1 MHIRALIACACL
13 AAASTVAAAADDLR
27 LVDAVER
34 QDWAAARRFID
45 QRVDVNAR
53 QADGTTAV
61 AWASHWAHLETVDLL
76 IRGGADVNLAN
87 DLGVTPLALATKNGN
102 VPLVEKLLA
111 ANADPKLASSTGE
124 TPLMI
129 AAHTGSDTIVR
140 ALLARGAQPDAAAT
154 ATRQTPLMFAIAEG
168 HAKVVKALLEGGA
181 DPRAKSAGGF
191 TPLLFAARHGDTA
204 SASLL
209 LDAGVDVNEAA
220 RDGSTPLI
228 LAAASR
234 REDVAMLL
242 LERGADPNAA
252 GTGYTTLHTAMSR
265 DLQRLAAAL
274 LKKGANPNARL
285 TNAPATLF
293 GPGQGAGSEVRPAR
307 AEAAPAQ
314 ADANAQN
321 RAMRAGG
328 LAGATPFWL
337 AARNVNVPM
346 LRILLEHG
354 ADPTLTSTGGVTP
367 LMVAAGLTQVQ
378 GPRANRGEVSQF
390 STNWGPE
397 DSAEAVEFLIA
408 HGADVNATNPSGQ
421 TALHGAAY
429 MGADAVVRLLVRH
442 GAKVNVQDAQGQT
455 PYRLAE
461 GHLNVAGQ
469 GVTEWPN
476 TAAILREVGADTTLG
491 VDGRTLLRQYVRPNP

>member
-1 MHIRALIACACL
+1 MHIRALITCACL
-13 AAASTVAAAADDLR
+13 AAATIVAAAAEDLR
-27 LVDAVER
+27 LVDAVAR

-61 AWASHWAHLETVDLL
+61 AWASHWGHLETIELL
-76 IRGGADVNLAN
+76 IRRGADVNLAT
-87 DLGVTPLALATKNGN
+87 DLGVTPLALAAKNGS
-102 VPLVEKLLA
+102 VPIVEKLLA
-111 ANADPKLASSTGE
+111 ANADPNLASSTGE

-129 AAHTGSDTIVR
+129 AAHIGSETIVR
-140 ALLARGAQPDAAAT
+140 ALIARGAGPDTAAT
-154 ATRQTPLMFAIAEG
+154 STKQTPLMFAIAEG
-168 HAKVVKALLEGGA
+168 HAHVVKTLLEGGA
-181 DPRAKSAGGF
+181 DAKSAGGF

-204 SASLL
+204 SANLL

-220 RDGSTPLI
+220 RDGSTALV

-234 REDVAMLL
+234 REDVAILL
-242 LERGADPNAA
+242 VERGADPNAA
-252 GTGYTTLHTAMSR
+252 GAGYTALHTAMSR
-265 DLQRLAAAL
+265 DLQQLAAAL
-274 LKKGANPNARL
+274 LKKGADPNARL
-285 TNAPATLF
+285 VNAPATLF

-307 AEAAPAQ
+307 AEPAPAQ
-314 ADANAQN
+314 AEANAPN

-346 LRILLEHG
+346 LRILLDHG
-354 ADPTLTSTGGVTP
+354 ADPTLTSNDGVTP

-378 GPRANRGEVSQF
+378 GPRAKRGEVSQF

-397 DSAEAVEFLIA
+397 DGVEAVEFLIA

-429 MGADAVVRLLVRH
+429 MGADAVVRTLVRH

-469 GVTEWPN
+469 GVTEWPK
-476 TAAILREVGADTTLG
+476 TAAIFREVGADTTLG

>member
-1 MHIRALIACACL
+1 MHLRALTVCACL
-13 AAASTVAAAADDLR
+13 AAATTVVAVADDLR
-27 LVDAVER
+27 LVDAVEH

-45 QRVDVNAR
+45 ERVDVNAR

-61 AWASHWAHLETVDLL
+61 AWASHWGHLETIESL
-76 IRGGADVNLAN
+76 IRSGADVNLPN
-87 DLGVTPLALATKNGN
+87 DLGVTPLALAARNGS
-102 VPLVEKLLA
+102 VPIVERLLT

-129 AAHTGSDTIVR
+129 AAHIGSDTIVR
-140 ALLARGAQPDAAAT
+140 ALITRGAQPDAAAT
-154 ATRQTPLMFAIAEG
+154 TTRQTPLMFAVAEG
-168 HAKVVKALLEGGA
+168 HTKVVKALLDGGA
-181 DPRAKSAGGF
+181 DPRAKSTGGF
-191 TPLLFAARHGDTA
+191 TPLLFAARHGETA

-209 LDAGVDVNEAA
+209 LDAGADVNEAA
-220 RDGSTPLI
+220 RDGSTALV

-234 REDVAMLL
+234 REDVAILL
-242 LERGADPNAA
+242 VGRGADPNAA
-252 GTGYTTLHTAMSR
+252 GAGYTALHTAMSR
-265 DLQRLAAAL
+265 DLQQLAAAL
-274 LKKGANPNARL
+274 LKKGADPNARL
-285 TNAPATLF
+285 VNAPATLF

-307 AEAAPAQ
+307 AEAVPAQ
-314 ADANAQN
+314 TDANAQA

-442 GAKVNVQDAQGQT
+442 GAKLNVQDAQGQT

-461 GHLNVAGQ
+461 SHLNVAGQ
-469 GVTEWPN
+469 GVTEWPT
-476 TAAILREVGADTTLG
+476 TAATLREVGADTTLG
-491 VDGRTLLRQYVRPNP
+491 VDGRTMLRQYVRPNP

>member
-1 MHIRALIACACL
+1 MHIRALTACACL
-13 AAASTVAAAADDLR
+13 AAATTVAAADDLR

-45 QRVDVNAR
+45 QRVNVNAR
-53 QADGTTAV
+53 QADGTTAI
-61 AWASHWAHLETVDLL
+61 AWASHWEHLETIDLL
-76 IRGGADVNLAN
+76 IRRGADVNLAT
-87 DLGVTPLALATKNGN
+87 DLGVTPLALAARNGS

-111 ANADPKLASSTGE
+111 AKADPALASSTGE

-129 AAHTGSDTIVR
+129 AAHTGGEAIVR
-140 ALLARGAQPDAAAT
+140 ALIAHGAPPDAAAT
-154 ATRQTPLMFAIAEG
+154 ATRQTPLMFAVAEG
-168 HAKVVKALLEGGA
+168 HSRVVKALLDGGA
-181 DPRAKSAGGF
+181 DPRAKSTGGF
-191 TPLLFAARHGDTA
+191 TPLLFAARHGETA
-204 SASLL
+204 AATLL

-220 RDGSTPLI
+220 RDGSTALV
-228 LAAASR
+228 LAAASG
-234 REDVAMLL
+234 REDVAILL

-252 GTGYTTLHTAMSR
+252 ASGYTALHTAVSK

-274 LKKGANPNARL
+274 LKKGADPNARL

-293 GPGQGAGSEVRPAR
+293 GPGQGAGSEVRPA
-307 AEAAPAQ
+307 AAADAAPAQ
-314 ADANAQN
+314 TDGNAPS
-321 RAMRAGG
+321 RSRAGS
-328 LAGATPFWL
+328 LADATPFWL
-337 AARNVNVPM
+337 AARTVNVPM

-378 GPRANRGEVSQF
+378 GPRAKRGEVSAF
-390 STNWGPE
+390 STNWGPD
-397 DSAEAVEFLIA
+397 DSAAAVDFLIS

-429 MGADAVVRLLVRH
+429 MGADAVVRLLVRN
-442 GAKVNVQDAQGQT
+442 GTKVNAQDAQGQT

-469 GVTEWPN
+469 GVTEWPQ
-476 TAAILREVGADTTLG
+476 TAAIFREVGADTTLG
-491 VDGRTLLRQYVRPNP
+491 VDGRTMLRQYVRPSR

>member
-1 MHIRALIACACL
+1 MHIRALIVCACL
-13 AAASTVAAAADDLR
+13 AAATTVALVADDLR
-27 LVDAVER
+27 LVNAVER

-61 AWASHWAHLETVDLL
+61 AWAAHWGHLETVDLL
-76 IRGGADVNLAN
+76 IGHGADVNIAN
-87 DLGVTPLALATKNGN
+87 DLGVTPLALAAKNRS
-102 VPLVEKLLA
+102 VPMVEKLLA
-111 ANADPKLASSTGE
+111 ANADPQRPSSTGE

-129 AAHTGSDTIVR
+129 AAHTGSVAIVR
-140 ALLARGAQPDAAAT
+140 ALVARGAPPDAAET

-168 HAKVVKALLEGGA
+168 HAPVVKALLEGGA

-191 TPLLFAARHGDTA
+191 TPLLFAARHGDAA

-209 LDAGVDVNEAA
+209 LDAGVDVDEPA
-220 RDGSTPLI
+220 RDGTTPLI

-234 REDVAMLL
+234 REEVAILL

-252 GTGYTTLHTAMSR
+252 GPGYTVLHTAMSR
-265 DLQRLAAAL
+265 DLQRLAVAL

-285 TNAPATLF
+285 VNAPATLF
-293 GPGQGAGSEVRPAR
+293 GPGQGAGSDVRPAR
-307 AEAAPAQ
+307 ADTAPAQ
-314 ADANAQN
+314 PDANAPS
-321 RAMRAGG
+321 RAMRAGS

-354 ADPTLTSTGGVTP
+354 ADSTLTSTAGVTA

-408 HGADVNATNPSGQ
+408 RGADVNATNPSGQ

-442 GAKVNVQDAQGQT
+442 GATVNVQDAQGQT

-469 GVTEWPN
+469 GVTEWPK

-491 VDGRTLLRQYVRPNP
+491 VDGRTMLRQYVRPDR

>member
-1 MHIRALIACACL
+1 MHIRALTACACL
-13 AAASTVAAAADDLR
+13 AAVTTIAAAADDLR

-61 AWASHWAHLETVDLL
+61 AWASHWAHGETIDLL
-76 IRGGADVNLAN
+76 IRGGADLNLAT
-87 DLGVTPLALATKNGN
+87 DLGVTPLAHAAKNAS
-102 VPLVEKLLA
+102 VPIVEKLLA
-111 ANADPKLASSTGE
+111 ARADPALASSTGE

-129 AAHTGSDTIVR
+129 AAHTGSEAIVR
-140 ALLARGAQPDAAAT
+140 ALIAHGAPPDAAAT
-154 ATRQTPLMFAIAEG
+154 TTRQTPLMFAIAQG
-168 HAKVVKALLEGGA
+168 HAKVVKALLDGGA
-181 DPRAKSAGGF
+181 DPRAKSTGGF
-191 TPLLFAARHGDTA
+191 TPLLFAARHGETA

-209 LDAGVDVNEAA
+209 LDAGVDVNEAT
-220 RDGSTPLI
+220 RDGSTALI
-228 LAAASR
+228 LAAASG

-252 GTGYTTLHTAMSR
+252 ASGYTPLHTAVSR

-285 TNAPATLF
+285 INAPATLF
-293 GPGQGAGSEVRPAR
+293 GPGQGAGSEVRPAT
-307 AEAAPAQ
+307 AADAASAQ
-314 ADANAQN
+314 TDANAPN
-321 RAMRAGG
+321 RATRAGS
-328 LAGATPFWL
+328 LAGATAFWL
-337 AARNVNVPM
+337 AARTVNVPM

-354 ADPTLTSTGGVTP
+354 ADPTLTSTAGATP

-378 GPRANRGEVSQF
+378 GPRAKRGEVSQF
-390 STNWGPE
+390 TTNWGPD
-397 DSAEAVEFLIA
+397 DSAEAVGFLIS

-429 MGADAVVRLLVRH
+429 MGADAVVRLLVRN
-442 GAKVNVQDAQGQT
+442 GAKVNAQDAQGQT

-469 GVTEWPN
+469 GVTEWPQ
-476 TAAILREVGADTTLG
+476 TAAILREVGADPTLG
-491 VDGRTLLRQYVRPNP
+491 VDGRTMLRQYVKP

>member
-1 MHIRALIACACL
+1 MHIRALTACACL
-13 AAASTVAAAADDLR
+13 AAATTVAAADDLR
-27 LVDAVER
+27 LVDAVEH
-34 QDWAAARRFID
+34 QDWAAAHRFID

-61 AWASHWAHLETVDLL
+61 AWASHWGHLETIDLL
-76 IRGGADVNLAN
+76 IRRGADVNLAN
-87 DLGVTPLALATKNGN
+87 DLGVTPLALATKNGS

-111 ANADPKLASSTGE
+111 ANADPKLASTTGE

-129 AAHTGSDTIVR
+129 AAHIGSDTIVR
-140 ALLARGAQPDAAAT
+140 ALLARGAQPDGAAT
-154 ATRQTPLMFAIAEG
+154 TTKQTPLMFAIAEG
-168 HAKVVKALLEGGA
+168 HARAVKALLEGGA

-209 LDAGVDVNEAA
+209 LDAAVDVNEPTK
-220 RDGSTPLI
+220 DGSTPLV
-228 LAAASR
+228 LAAASG
-234 REDVAMLL
+234 REDVAILL

-252 GTGYTTLHTAMSR
+252 GSGYTALHTAVSK

-274 LKKGANPNARL
+274 LNKGANPNARL
-285 TNAPATLF
+285 TNAPANLF

-307 AEAAPAQ
+307 AESSSAQ
-314 ADANAQN
+314 PDANAQN
-321 RAMRAGG
+321 RAMRAGS

-337 AARNVNVPM
+337 AARTVNVPM

-354 ADPTLTSTGGVTP
+354 ADPTLTSPGGVTP

-378 GPRANRGEVSQF
+378 GPRAKRGEVSQF

-429 MGADAVVRLLVRH
+429 MGADAVVRTLVRH

-469 GVTEWPN
+469 GVTEWPK
-476 TAAILREVGADTTLG
+476 TAAIFREVGADTTLG

>member
-1 MHIRALIACACL
+1 MHIRALTACACL
-13 AAASTVAAAADDLR
+13 AAATTLGAAADDLR

-61 AWASHWAHLETVDLL
+61 AWASHWEHLETVDLL
-76 IRGGADVNLAN
+76 IRTGADVNLAN
-87 DLGVTPLALATKNGN
+87 DLGVTPLALAVKNGS

-111 ANADPKLASSTGE
+111 ANADPTLATSTGE

-129 AAHTGSDTIVR
+129 AAHIGSDTIVR
-140 ALLARGAQPDAAAT
+140 ALIARGAPPDAAAT
-154 ATRQTPLMFAIAEG
+154 TTRQTPLMFAIAQG
-168 HAKVVKALLEGGA
+168 HANVVKALLEGGA
-181 DPRAKSAGGF
+181 DPRARSTGGF
-191 TPLLFAARHGDTA
+191 TPLLFAARHGETA

-209 LDAGVDVNEAA
+209 LDAGVDVNEPAK
-220 RDGSTPLI
+220 DGSTPLV
-228 LAAASR
+228 LAAASG
-234 REDVAMLL
+234 REDVAILL
-242 LERGADPNAA
+242 LERDADPNAA
-252 GTGYTTLHTAMSR
+252 GSGYTALHTAVPK

-274 LKKGANPNARL
+274 LKKGADPNARL
-285 TNAPATLF
+285 VNAPANLF
-293 GPGQGAGSEVRPAR
+293 GPGQGAGSEVRPA
-307 AEAAPAQ
+307 AADAAPAQ
-314 ADANAQN
+314 TDQNTQN
-321 RAMRAGG
+321 RAARAGS

-337 AARNVNVPM
+337 AARNVNVAM

-354 ADPTLTSTGGVTP
+354 ADPTLASTGGVTP

-378 GPRANRGEVSQF
+378 GPRAQRGEVSAF
-390 STNWGPE
+390 STNWGPD
-397 DSAEAVEFLIA
+397 DSAAAVEFLLA
-408 HGADVNATNPSGQ
+408 HGADVNATNPSGH

-442 GAKVNVQDAQGQT
+442 GANVNAQDAQGQT

-469 GVTEWPN
+469 GVTEWPR

-491 VDGRTLLRQYVRPNP
+491 VDGRTMLRQYVRPNP